1 MFCSLQTAKLQRP
14 GTKKLWGSP
23 HCAQWPY
30 TGGLEILGSKFCIVF
45 FCLLRPYYL
54 HKGGGKCNEPSG
66 KVNKGPKSMP
76 TLTQNADFTLLFAI
90 LHEIPIAPKR
100 PLSR

>member
-1 MFCSLQTAKLQRP
+1 MAL
-14 GTKKLWGSP
+14 
-23 HCAQWPY
+23 Y
-30 TGGLEILGSKFCIVF
+30 GGVGNFGVEILYCF